1 MGATADFRGQLTP
14 GAAAASAYLPR
25 MRDPLFLGLDL
36 GTSSLKALLIDGA
49 GRLVAT
55 GTAAYPLATPRAG
68 WSEQHPE
75 DWVQATGSAV
85 RAALDAA
92 AGSGHPDPARRV
104 AAIGFSGQMHGAV
117 LVDRGNV
124 PLRPCILWNDA
135 RSTQEC
141 AELEREIG
149 PETVLSRT
157 GNRLLPGFTA
167 PKVRWVQRH
176 EPDIWKSTDCI
187 LLPKDYLR
195 LRLGGVRATDA
206 SDASGTLYFDV
217 AQRQWSAAMLRDL
230 GIDPAQ
236 VPSCHESPDVV
247 DRLSPHAARRLGLTA
262 GIPLVAGAG
271 DQAAAAIG
279 LGVWEPGAVCATL
292 GTSGVIFAASDSF
305 RASPDG
311 ALHAFCHALPG
322 RWHLMSVMLSAGGS
336 LRWFLDTMAR
346 DAPQRAAAAGC
357 SVHEWLDREA
367 SRIPPGCEGVTFVPT
382 IAGERC
388 PIPDPSAT
396 GSFLGL
402 TLATTQAHLARAVL
416 ESVAASMALCLDLIR
431 EGGVQPSS
439 MLATGGGFESA
450 LWSRMHADAFGIPL
464 QRTPQEEGSARGAAL
479 LGGLGTEQ
487 LPLSG
492 LQSQAAAAEPLIP
505 DPEMALFWDLQRRLA
520 QKLRQ
525 PKSRHGFTIS
535 AA

>member
-236 VPSCHESPDVV
+236 VPGCHESPDVV

-382 IAGERC
+382 LSGERC
-388 PIPDPSAT
+388 PVPDPAAT
-396 GSFLGL
+396 AGFDGL
-402 TLATTQAHLARAVL
+402 TLATSQAHLARAVL

-431 EGGVQPSS
+431 GAGLAPRAI
-439 MLATGGGFESA
+439 LATGGGFESE

-464 QRTPQEEGSARGAAL
+464 ARSPRSEGSARGAAIL
-479 LGGLGTEQ
+479 AGIGAGGI
-487 LPLSG
+487 
-492 LQSQAAAAEPLIP
+492 SQELASVPMVKPEIIEPDAQTRI
-505 DPEMALFWDLQRRLA
+505 FWDARKQRILA
-520 QKLRQ
+520 MLRDRA
-525 PKSRHGFTIS
+525 K
-535 AA
+535 